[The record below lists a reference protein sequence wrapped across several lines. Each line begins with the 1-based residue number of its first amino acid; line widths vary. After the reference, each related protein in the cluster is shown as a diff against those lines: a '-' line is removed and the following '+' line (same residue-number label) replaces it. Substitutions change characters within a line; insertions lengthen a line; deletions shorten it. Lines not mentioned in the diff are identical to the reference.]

1 MGKVH
6 VIDGFLATDRYI
18 LAGERRSKK
27 VKLIILSLLKRV
39 LEEEFVFLSGTTLP
53 KI

>member
-6 VIDGFLATDRYI
+6 VIDGFLATDRYV
-18 LAGERRSKK
+18 LAGERRRRE

-39 LEEEFVFLSGTTLP
+39 LEEEFVFLSGATLP